1 MAKFLTNIDLRQNQ
15 LKNAVIEQ
23 LTAAPANAKAGQVY
37 FNTTTAKF
45 CVCVDAT
52 EQKWESFPSLE
63 ALASA
68 VSELE
73 GKIALKADQT
83 ALEQAI
89 SDLEDKIDA
98 KDHLPEQ
105 TDNAGKVLTTDGTDA
120 SWDYVI
126 NMNNVTEGT
135 TSGLSKLVINKLTK
149 AEYEAL
155 EAAGQIK
162 DTELYITDAEAYTKE
177 EVDASVE
184 GINAAIALKADKTE
198 LASEIQRVEG
208 VVATKADQSTL
219 TSEIAR
225 VEGVVATK
233 ADQSTL
239 TSAVST
245 LEGQIALKADKATF
259 ESEIQRVDGAIAL
272 KADQATTY
280 TKTEVDGLFEQKQD
294 ELDGHLEVINGHISD
309 LQDNKADKT
318 TVESEIERIEGV
330 IENLDCLPAQADNA
344 GKFLTTNG
352 TSASWGAL
360 PEATAALK
368 GIVKLASADEVTA
381 GTSTSAVVTVA
392 QMTEKL
398 NAVSGGAAG
407 AVATLEE
414 KVDQHIQDTTDALAL
429 KADQTALESAVEEL
443 EGSISDLDDAKADKS
458 TLESEIQRVEGVV
471 ATKADK
477 TTFESEVQR
486 IDAAI
491 ALKADQTAL
500 EGAVQTLEG
509 QIATKADKATTL
521 AGYGIK
527 DAYTQE
533 QIDDALALKANTKD
547 VYTKE
552 EVDAK
557 VSSVYKFKGSVATVE
572 DLPTEGNVEGDVYN
586 VQSTGENYAWVAA
599 TESEEGHW
607 DDLGGDIDLTPY
619 LTIADAAATYET
631 IANVSA
637 LANRLD
643 TKDGE
648 LQAAIDTKVATTDY
662 EAKVQELEQAIANT
676 GSAAAHKITAQNT
689 ELVPA
694 SGVAAWTIAHTMGS
708 DVEVVVKEVATN
720 EVVYTDVVLN
730 SNEVVIKINS
740 DETIAADTYRVII
753 MG

>member
-1 MAKFLTNIDLRQNQ
+1 MAKFLTNIDLMKNQ
-15 LKNAVIEQ
+15 LKQAVIEN
-23 LTAAPANAKAGQVY
+23 LSAAPANAKAGQVY

-45 CVCVDAT
+45 CVCVNAA

-63 ALASA
+63 ALASE
-68 VSELE
+68 VSALE

-89 SDLEDKIDA
+89 TDLEGKIDA

-105 TDNAGKVLTTDGTDA
+105 TDNAGKVLTTDGTNA
-120 SWDYVI
+120 SWDHVI
-126 NMNNVTEGT
+126 KMNNVTEGT
-135 TSGLSKLVINKLTK
+135 EAGLSKLVINKLTK

-177 EVDASVE
+177 EVNSAL
-184 GINAAIALKADKTE
+184 ALKADTATVESEIQRVDAAIATKADSSTLTSE
-198 LASEIQRVEG
+198 IQRVEGVVATKADQSALTTAVSTLEGQIATKADSSTLTSEIQRVEG

-219 TSEIAR
+219 
-225 VEGVVATK
+225 
-233 ADQSTL
+233 
-239 TSAVST
+239 
-245 LEGQIALKADKATF
+245 
-259 ESEIQRVDGAIAL
+259 
-272 KADQATTY
+272 
-280 TKTEVDGLFEQKQD
+280 
-294 ELDGHLEVINGHISD
+294 
-309 LQDNKADKT
+309 
-318 TVESEIERIEGV
+318 ESEIERIEGV

-352 TSASWGAL
+352 SEASWGAL

-381 GTSTSAVVTVA
+381 GTSTSSVVTVA

-398 NAVSGGAAG
+398 NAVSGGASG
-407 AVATLEE
+407 AVATLEQ

-429 KADQTALESAVEEL
+429 KADKTELESAVQTL

-477 TTFESEVQR
+477 TTVESEIQR
-486 IDAAI
+486 VEGVVAT
-491 ALKADQTAL
+491 KADQTAL
-500 EGAVQTLEG
+500 EGAVSTLEG
-509 QIATKADKATTL
+509 KIDEKATKATTL
-521 AGYGIK
+521 AGYGIT

-533 QIDDALALKANTKD
+533 QINDALALKADKADT
-547 VYTKE
+547 YTKA

-586 VQSTGENYAWVAA
+586 VQATGENYAWVAA
-599 TESEEGHW
+599 TDTEEGHW

-619 LTIADAAATYET
+619 LTKAEASTTYET

-648 LQAAIDTKVATTDY
+648 LQAAIDTKVAKTDY

-676 GSAAAHKITAQNT
+676 GGAAVHKISAQNT

-694 SGVAAWTIAHTMGS
+694 SGVATWTIAHTMGT

-740 DETIAADTYRVII
+740 EETIAADTYKAII

>member
-1 MAKFLTNIDLRQNQ
+1 MAKFLTNIDLMKNQ
-15 LKNAVIEQ
+15 LKQAVIEN
-23 LTAAPANAKAGQVY
+23 LSAAPANAKAGQVY

-68 VSELE
+68 VSEINTSISNLDTKYADEVSRLE
-73 GKIALKADQT
+73 EEMAALDCLPA
-83 ALEQAI
+83 QA
-89 SDLEDKIDA
+89 
-98 KDHLPEQ
+98 
-105 TDNAGKVLTTDGTDA
+105 DNAGKVLTTDGTGA
-120 SWDYVI
+120 SWDHVI
-126 NMNNVTEGT
+126 KMNNLSEGT
-135 TSGLSKLVINKLTK
+135 ETGLSKLVINKLTK
-149 AEYEAL
+149 AEYDAL
-155 EAAGQIK
+155 EKNGEIK
-162 DTELYITDAEAYTKE
+162 ETELYITDAEAYTKE
-177 EVDASVE
+177 EVDEKLDTKADKTSVE
-184 GINAAIALKADKTE
+184 QSLALKADTATVNSALDTKADKTTVE
-198 LASEIQRVEG
+198 SEIQRVDAAIATKADSSTLTSEIQRVEG
-208 VVATKADQSTL
+208 VVATKADQSALTTAVSTLEGQIATKADSSTL
-219 TSEIAR
+219 TSEIQR

-233 ADQSTL
+233 AD
-239 TSAVST
+239 
-245 LEGQIALKADKATF
+245 
-259 ESEIQRVDGAIAL
+259 
-272 KADQATTY
+272 
-280 TKTEVDGLFEQKQD
+280 
-294 ELDGHLEVINGHISD
+294 
-309 LQDNKADKT
+309 KT
-318 TVESEIERIEGV
+318 TVESEIQRIDGV
-330 IENLDCLPAQADNA
+330 IEDVIEDIKNLDCLPAQADNA

-352 TSASWGAL
+352 TEASWGAL

-381 GTSTSAVVTVA
+381 GTSTSSVVTVA

-398 NAVSGGAAG
+398 NAVSGGASG
-407 AVATLEE
+407 AVATLEQ

-429 KADQTALESAVEEL
+429 KADQSTLESEIQRVEGETSAAL
-443 EGSISDLDDAKADKS
+443 ALKADKS
-458 TLESEIQRVEGVV
+458 TFESEIQRVEGVV

-477 TTFESEVQR
+477 TTVESEIQR
-486 IDAAI
+486 VEGVVAT
-491 ALKADQTAL
+491 KADQTAL

-509 QIATKADKATTL
+509 KIDEKATKATTL
-521 AGYGIK
+521 AGYGIT

-533 QIDDALALKANTKD
+533 QINDALALKADKADT
-547 VYTKE
+547 YTKA

-586 VQSTGENYAWVAA
+586 VQATGENYAWVAA
-599 TESEEGHW
+599 TDTEEGHW

-619 LTIADAAATYET
+619 LTKAEASTTYET

-648 LQAAIDTKVATTDY
+648 LQAAIDTKVAKTDY

-676 GSAAAHKITAQNT
+676 GGAAVHKISAQNT

-694 SGVAAWTIAHTMGS
+694 SGVATWTIAHTMGT

-740 DETIAADTYRVII
+740 EETIAADTYKAII
-753 MG
+753 LG